1 MTKMNNNVKKNVLS
15 CDIKENPGSFPSSR
29 PTNPS
34 KVHVAN
40 SKQLTKKQMDTGEN
54 KTPR

>member
-1 MTKMNNNVKKNVLS
+1 MLKKNVLS